1 MSGPTFET
9 IQIATRN
16 AMLGI
21 MVRALALDA
30 VSGGDYVHAITLKVT
45 EVDSTHPGIE
55 VTYLDLHGVEVA
67 GHSL

>member
-1 MSGPTFET
+1 MSAPTFET
-9 IQIATRN
+9 IQAATRN

-30 VSGGDYVHAITLKVT
+30 ASGDEIVHAITLKVT
-45 EVDSTHPGIE
+45 EVDTTHPGIE
-55 VTYLDLHGVEVA
+55 VTYLDVHGIEVA